1 MQRSKINHR
10 VPVYSSKAS
19 DASRSFWRRGRRSC
33 IGYVTPCITAWRV
46 LMGTVQLARAL
57 MEHETLT
64 ADEVRRVIKGEPI
77 RDLQEKLS
85 VETIPT
91 EDGR

>member
-1 MQRSKINHR
+1 
-10 VPVYSSKAS
+10 
-19 DASRSFWRRGRRSC
+19 
-33 IGYVTPCITAWRV
+33 
-46 LMGTVQLARAL
+46 MGTVQLARAL